1 MNSAKLMIRTL
12 LIDRPDKKNAIT
24 AAMYTSLAADL
35 QAARQDDDVGA
46 VVIAGQGPVF
56 TAGNDLRDFLENP
69 PSGENSPV
77 FRFLF
82 TLAEFDKPLIAAVRG
97 PAIGIGTTMLLHCD
111 LVYVAP
117 SARFQMP
124 FIDLGL
130 VPEAA
135 STLLLPR
142 LVGPR
147 RAAQW
152 LLLAEPFD
160 AATAVSVGLA
170 NAIVPDE
177 SVLAHAQAIAER
189 LAAKPRVAMRQTK
202 HLLRHDMA
210 DVLAAIRREAEL
222 FHEALRSPEASA
234 AFRAFLSGQKSTS
247 SSPPR

>member
-1 MNSAKLMIRTL
+1 MIRTL
-12 LIDRPDKKNAIT
+12 LINRPDKKNSIT
-24 AAMYTSLAADL
+24 AAMYLSLAADL
-35 QAARQDDDVGA
+35 EAARQDDDVGA
-46 VVIAGQGPVF
+46 VVIAGEGAVF
-56 TAGNDLRDFLENP
+56 TAGNDLKDFLENP
-69 PSGENSPV
+69 PTGESSPV

-82 TLAEFDKPLIAAVRG
+82 ALAEFDKPLVAAVRG
-97 PAIGIGTTMLLHCD
+97 PAIGIGTTLLLHCD

-160 AATAVSVGLA
+160 AATAVNVGLA
-170 NAIVPDE
+170 NEIVPDDR
-177 SVLAHAQAIAER
+177 VLAHAQAIAER
-189 LAAKPRVAMRQTK
+189 LAAKPRSAMRQTK

-222 FHEALRSPEASA
+222 FREAVRSDEAAA
-234 AFRAFLSGQKSTS
+234 AFRNFLSGGQKSTT

>member
-1 MNSAKLMIRTL
+1 MIRTL
-12 LIDRPDKKNAIT
+12 VIDRPDKKNAIT

-35 QAARQDDDVGA
+35 DSARRDDDVGA
-46 VVIAGQGPVF
+46 VVITGAGSTF

-69 PSGENSPV
+69 PAGEDAPV

-82 TLAEFDKPLIAAVRG
+82 TLAEFDKPLVAAVRG

-111 LVYVAP
+111 FVYVAP

-142 LVGPR
+142 LVGDR

-152 LLLAEPFD
+152 LMLGEPFD
-160 AATAVSVGLA
+160 AATAVDVGIA
-170 NAIVPDE
+170 NEIVPE
-177 SVLAHAQAIAER
+177 EAVLGHAQTIAER
-189 LAAKPRVAMRQTK
+189 LAAKPRQAMRYTK
-202 HLLRHDMA
+202 HLMRHDRA
-210 DVLAAIRREAEL
+210 DILAAIRREAEL
-222 FHEALRSPEASA
+222 FHEALRSTEARA
-234 AFRAFLSGQKSTS
+234 AFQRFLKA
-247 SSPPR
+247 